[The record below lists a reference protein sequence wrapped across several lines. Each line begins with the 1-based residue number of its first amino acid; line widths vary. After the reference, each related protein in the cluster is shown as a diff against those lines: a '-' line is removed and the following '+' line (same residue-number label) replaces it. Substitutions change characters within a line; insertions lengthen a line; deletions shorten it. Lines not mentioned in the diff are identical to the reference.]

1 MFHAPVQEQLRAA
14 VVQEERLKA
23 SLDEANPDVDSD
35 VDSPQC
41 PQPAAVSDACFADSV
56 YATPS
61 AYIAA
66 LVAALPTEEALTRD
80 QTLFIATFA
89 DICDQVW
96 SDETE
101 QRMPCDRKV
110 HHILLLGQ
118 GGSGKTH
125 VVQKILFRAVK
136 YIWPAPDKQRPTLM
150 VVASSNAQAK
160 NISTQDV
167 KARTVH
173 NACAMR
179 VQKYENKLMQP
190 GRQQKALTKLWE
202 SVRVLVVEEVSRR
215 PPALP
220 WVWKH
225 GSSNARLS
233 GVQPEHDHSASH
245 PL

>member
-1 MFHAPVQEQLRAA
+1 MVEKLVFQA
-14 VVQEERLKA
+14 
-23 SLDEANPDVDSD
+23 
-35 VDSPQC
+35 
-41 PQPAAVSDACFADSV
+41 ACF
-56 YATPS
+56 
-61 AYIAA
+61 
-66 LVAALPTEEALTRD
+66 
-80 QTLFIATFA
+80 
-89 DICDQVW
+89 
-96 SDETE
+96 
-101 QRMPCDRKV
+101 
-110 HHILLLGQ
+110 
-118 GGSGKTH
+118 
-125 VVQKILFRAVK
+125 
-136 YIWPAPDKQRPTLM
+136 IWPARCKGEPTLT
-150 VVASSNAQAK
+150 VVSSNAQAK

-245 PL
+245 RYVHPGIPKGCLSGVKPGHDHNASPPL